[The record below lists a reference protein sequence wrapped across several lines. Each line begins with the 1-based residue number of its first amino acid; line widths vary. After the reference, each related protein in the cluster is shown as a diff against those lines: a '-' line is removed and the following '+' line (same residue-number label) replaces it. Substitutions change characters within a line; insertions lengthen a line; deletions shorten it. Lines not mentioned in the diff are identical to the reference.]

1 MDIATVGGIVL
12 GFLVILL
19 GIFASQ
25 GELGYYI
32 DPASVFVTLGGS
44 IAATFV
50 SHSLA
55 RMMKL
60 GRVLKVA
67 FIQERYELG
76 DVIQTI
82 VSFSERARREG
93 LLALEDDVEE
103 LMKKP
108 EYQFLGKGIQL
119 VVDGTDP
126 ELVRNIMEAELSAM
140 MDRHNSWIKILE
152 DFGYLAPAFG
162 MIGTL
167 IGLIIMLQNLG
178 GDKSAIGAG
187 MAVALITTLYGAIVA
202 NLVAIPIANK
212 LTERNDE
219 EVLVKE
225 IMIAGVLSI
234 QAGENPRIVKE
245 KLMSYLPPEVRK
257 ELQEQER
264 AER

>member
-1 MDIATVGGIVL
+1 
-12 GFLVILL
+12 
-19 GIFASQ
+19 
-25 GELGYYI
+25 
-32 DPASVFVTLGGS
+32 
-44 IAATFV
+44 
-50 SHSLA
+50 
-55 RMMKL
+55 
-60 GRVLKVA
+60 
-67 FIQERYELG
+67 
-76 DVIQTI
+76 
-82 VSFSERARREG
+82 
-93 LLALEDDVEE
+93 
-103 LMKKP
+103 
-108 EYQFLGKGIQL
+108 
-119 VVDGTDP
+119 
-126 ELVRNIMEAELSAM
+126 
-140 MDRHNSWIKILE
+140 
-152 DFGYLAPAFG
+152 
-162 MIGTL
+162 
-167 IGLIIMLQNLG
+167 MLQNLG